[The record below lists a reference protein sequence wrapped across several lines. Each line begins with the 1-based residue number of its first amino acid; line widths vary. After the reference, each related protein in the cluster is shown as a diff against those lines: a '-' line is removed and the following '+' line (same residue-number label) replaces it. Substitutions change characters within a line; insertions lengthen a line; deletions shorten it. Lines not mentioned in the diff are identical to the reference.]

1 MIKPF
6 LTLAGGGGG
15 GGVIN
20 EILNKEGALLV
31 IFRSEEGG
39 PGKNFHPSKYS
50 PPPPPFYINNDRS
63 PVYDLLGDRRI
74 DDVTITNKTNRF
86 HVAVRLFSNR
96 YQMTSNVLRTKKGY
110 KRRSRV
116 CH

>member
-6 LTLAGGGGG
+6 LTLGGGGG

-31 IFRSEEGG
+31 IFKSEEGG
-39 PGKNFHPSKYS
+39 PGKNFHPSKY
-50 PPPPPFYINNDRS
+50 PPPPSFYINNDRS

-96 YQMTSNVLRTKKGY
+96 YQMTSNVVRTKKGY